1 MIAFYKLLLKFR
13 NREIFKSNFL
23 ILLKNG
29 SLRFIYCN
37 MQLTDKKLHLLLVF
51 RELPGHNQEESHP
64 AHQEK
69 DNECYES
76 QDELEAPVR
85 TASKPRVT
93 KQVTFDSSEL
103 HTTSKKPI
111 SSIGASTSFSWWPE
125 LLVLLIKWKGSISF
139 HWYWK
144 GIDLV
149 LFLKKKLVHLLRNM
163 WNVFIKTGLS
173 CEWTWFICVHAFLAT
188 WCQSFLWSSL
198 DFSLVKDFF
207 LLPTT

>member
-1 MIAFYKLLLKFR
+1 MMLSTGYLRSEISVLKSLQDLSQIKSLMEEGDTAHDTEENIFKYFR
-13 NREIFKSNFL
+13 IFNRE
-23 ILLKNG
+23 
-29 SLRFIYCN
+29 
-37 MQLTDKKLHLLLVF
+37 

-111 SSIGASTSFSWWPE
+111 SSIGASTSFS
-125 LLVLLIKWKGSISF
+125 
-139 HWYWK
+139 
-144 GIDLV
+144 
-149 LFLKKKLVHLLRNM
+149 
-163 WNVFIKTGLS
+163 
-173 CEWTWFICVHAFLAT
+173 
-188 WCQSFLWSSL
+188 
-198 DFSLVKDFF
+198 
-207 LLPTT
+207 